1 MQVRRF
7 CRSIESG
14 LGAPE
19 PYSGQAMASCHDA
32 SSVADLTAMICDGSP
47 HLYNGVAAYE
57 LAAFL
62 IGGDAG
68 N

>member
-1 MQVRRF
+1 
-7 CRSIESG
+7 
-14 LGAPE
+14 
-19 PYSGQAMASCHDA
+19 MASCHDA
-32 SSVADLTAMICDGSP
+32 SSVADLTAMICDDSP
-47 HLYNGVAAYE
+47 HFQGRRFSK